1 MSEAGRPALD
11 LPPVLAEVRASLPAA
26 STAWLVGG
34 AVRDLLLGR
43 RPHDFDFVMP
53 SVALPA
59 ARMVADSLGGAYYPL
74 DTERGVGRVIVE
86 RDGRKLTLDFARLR
100 GADLA
105 ADLAARDFTIN
116 AIAADLYDLDQVIDP
131 TNGVR
136 DLRGKIVRAAGPT
149 SIADDPVRTIR
160 AVRFAAQFGFRLDP
174 ATLAEV
180 RRQAGALEGA
190 SAERRRDEFMRC
202 LGGPRP
208 GAALSSLQRLALLPA
223 LTPELT
229 ALKGVT
235 QSLPHTYDVWDHTL
249 ATVTR
254 LVDVLAVL
262 QPVHD
267 VDAAS
272 DITLGLV
279 SVRLGRHRQTLG
291 AHLAETVAGDRPVR
305 ALLMLAALLHDVGKP
320 ATRSV
325 DVDGRIRFL
334 SHESVGAELALARAA
349 ELRLSTEE
357 GRRVS
362 LVVANHLR
370 PLQLAAEGGAS
381 RRAIYRFFSQT
392 GAAGVDI
399 VLLSLA
405 DFLAGHGDGP
415 PPVEDWNRLLDVA
428 SGMLNAYYEQPEQ
441 VINPPALL
449 NGNELMAEFGLKP
462 GPALG
467 QLLEQLRE
475 AQAAG
480 EVMDRAGAEEW
491 VRGRLRQSE

>member
-1 MSEAGRPALD
+1 MSESDRPALD
-11 LPPVLAEVRASLPAA
+11 LPPILAEVRDSLPSPAPM
-26 STAWLVGG
+26 WLVGG
-34 AVRDLLLGR
+34 AVRDLLLR
-43 RPHDFDFVMP
+43 RTPHDFDFVMP
-53 SVALPA
+53 EDALPV
-59 ARMVADSLGGAYYPL
+59 ARAVADRLGGAYYPL
-74 DTERGVGRVIVE
+74 DTERGVGRVLVE
-86 RDGRKLTLDFARLR
+86 RDARKLTLDFARLR

-116 AIAADLYDLDQVIDP
+116 AIAADLRALNPVIDP
-131 TNGVR
+131 TQGVR
-136 DLRGKIVRAAGPT
+136 DLRGKVVRAAGPN

-160 AVRFAAQFGFRLDP
+160 AVRFAAQFGFRLEK

-180 RRQAGALEGA
+180 RRNAGALGQV

-208 GAALSSLQRLALLPA
+208 AAALSSLQRLSLLPA
-223 LTPELT
+223 LAPELS
-229 ALKGVT
+229 ALKGET

-249 ATVTR
+249 TTVRR

-262 QPVHD
+262 LPVHD

-279 SVRLGRHRQTLG
+279 SVRLGRHRHALG
-291 AHLAETVAGDRPVR
+291 QHLAATVAGDRSVR
-305 ALLMLAALLHDVGKP
+305 TLLMLAALLHDIGKP

-325 DVDGRIRFL
+325 DPDGRIRFL
-334 SHESVGAELALARAA
+334 GHERAGADLALARSA

-362 LVVANHLR
+362 VVVANHLR
-370 PLQLAAEGGAS
+370 PLQLAGEAGAS

-392 GAAGVDI
+392 GAAGVDV

-415 PPVEDWNRLLDVA
+415 PPVEAWNSLLDVA
-428 SGMLNAYYEQPEQ
+428 SALLNAYYEQPEQ
-441 VINPPALL
+441 VIDPPALL
-449 NGNELMAEFGLKP
+449 NGNDLMAGYGLKP
-462 GPALG
+462 GPDLG
-467 QLLEQLRE
+467 HLLEQLRE

-480 EVMDRAGAEEW
+480 EVVDRADAEEW
-491 VRGRLRQSE
+491 VRARLAH